1 VSTDLTLCPVCG
13 QHYAMRCRCFLAHMV
28 CPAGHE
34 WYRCLVHD
42 RVVIGKADHAKGMD
56 ECSCGEGK
64 K

>member
-1 VSTDLTLCPVCG
+1 
-13 QHYAMRCRCFLAHMV
+13 MRCRCFLAHMV